1 MVIIMLFEKIYQQAL
16 PSLEGKRIKDVR
28 IGLGLLVVEL
38 DDSSLAVSYVLR
50 DELSPGCSVMP
61 IEKPLI
67 GMEAKEMAGW
77 TIKYNN
83 PLLTSLG
90 LAVLNS
96 VVDHSEI
103 EQSSHDNLFE
113 MFQQDDQVGMI
124 GFIEPMIKQ
133 LKAVTSKKMFIFDR
147 SMENSN
153 DIYPDTLQKELLSQC
168 DIVMITG
175 TTTIN
180 HTLDSILEYSS
191 NAREIILIGT
201 STPLYPSAFTDTKVS
216 QLAGSLWQKE
226 NRDSIFTIIGEG
238 RGMKSLMKY
247 GKKVTVKVP
256 KSEYSHASRGV

>member
-1 MVIIMLFEKIYQQAL
+1 MMITMLFETIYRQAL

-38 DDSSLAVSYVLR
+38 DDGSLAVSYVLR

-61 IEKPLI
+61 IEKPLV
-67 GMEAKEMAGW
+67 GMEAKEMAEW
-77 TIKYNN
+77 AIKYNN

-96 VVDHSEI
+96 VVDHTEI
-103 EQSSHDNLFE
+103 EQRSHNDLFK
-113 MFQQDDQVGMI
+113 MLKKDDRVGMI

-133 LKAVTSKKMFIFDR
+133 IKAVTSKKMFIFDSSR
-147 SMENSN
+147 ENSN
-153 DIYPDTLQKELLSQC
+153 DIYPDTLQKELLPQC
-168 DIVMITG
+168 NIVMITG

-180 HTLDSILEYSS
+180 HTLDSVLEYSS
-191 NAREIILIGT
+191 NAREIVLIGT
-201 STPLYPSAFTDTKVS
+201 STPLYPAAFSDTKVT

-226 NRDSIFTIIGEG
+226 NRDRIFTLIGEG

-256 KSEYSHASRGV
+256 KSK

>member
-1 MVIIMLFEKIYQQAL
+1 MMITMLFETIYQQAL
-16 PSLEGKRIKDVR
+16 PSLEGKRIKDVL

-38 DDSSLAVSYVLR
+38 DDGSLSVSYVLR

-61 IEKPLI
+61 IEKPLR
-67 GMEAKEMAGW
+67 GMDAKEMAEW
-77 TIKYNN
+77 AITYDN

-103 EQSSHDNLFE
+103 EQSSSHNDLFK
-113 MFQQDDQVGMI
+113 MFKKDDRVGMI

-133 LKAVTSKKMFIFDR
+133 IKAVTSKKTFIFDSSR
-147 SMENSN
+147 ENSN
-153 DIYPDTLQKELLSQC
+153 DIYPDTLQKELLPQC

-180 HTLDSILEYSS
+180 HTLDSVLEYSS

-201 STPLYPSAFTDTKVS
+201 STPLYPDAFSDTKVTR
-216 QLAGSLWQKE
+216 LAGSLWLKE
-226 NRDSIFTIIGEG
+226 NRDRIFTMIGEG

-256 KSEYSHASRGV
+256 KLKRR

>member
-1 MVIIMLFEKIYQQAL
+1 
-16 PSLEGKRIKDVR
+16 
-28 IGLGLLVVEL
+28 
-38 DDSSLAVSYVLR
+38 
-50 DELSPGCSVMP
+50 
-61 IEKPLI
+61 
-67 GMEAKEMAGW
+67 
-77 TIKYNN
+77 
-83 PLLTSLG
+83 
-90 LAVLNS
+90 
-96 VVDHSEI
+96 
-103 EQSSHDNLFE
+103 
-113 MFQQDDQVGMI
+113 
-124 GFIEPMIKQ
+124 MIKQ